1 MDKRLALKVFK
12 SGVFLLLIGTLLQSD
27 LCAQS
32 TIDAPATEKA
42 PVLESVNAL
51 LQQLD
56 EDYKKLLEISN
67 HKVEITNAEK
77 LLAET
82 NDNTTWT
89 NYSEAIRLLRDY
101 RDKAAVPL
109 LLRYILIHTER
120 SSRHVMIPEY
130 VKTLE
135 VLTGKPLTIKY
146 QEGAELRVSLANQI
160 GPWWKENKDQ
170 ITVDP
175 EGMDDKSLALFVNN
189 LLSEIRGLGEFTRSR
204 AERETCYVTNQTV
217 HYNLLKKAESSRSL
231 HEEIFPRQFPLVLSA
246 CEDQPVFPYEAVWL
260 LSEFCKAGM
269 AEKTHAIASDPKQ
282 DLAVRLACW
291 LGMYRAGHAY
301 PSEEMIQLYQQETD
315 FERRLIILAS
325 MRWGSKILVPTLL
338 TAMDDKNFEI
348 ATAAACSVVKFEVPE
363 ALPKIEKLL
372 SVEHESPLLVYNALA
387 ELKSFDAKLLLRKLL
402 LDSLEGGANR
412 AHLARLLDA
421 YESAWGV
428 TPYGRMRTSEEVIVR
443 ARNGLQFADEAIKK
457 RQNELVKLTANVDS
471 VHEQVKSAEK
481 ILELRL
487 SEYRRLSGLLGDEV
501 ITADVVQEAKVKL
514 DASRAEMEA
523 VQQNLVDAK
532 ARLELLQ

>member
-1 MDKRLALKVFK
+1 
-12 SGVFLLLIGTLLQSD
+12 
-27 LCAQS
+27 
-32 TIDAPATEKA
+32 
-42 PVLESVNAL
+42 
-51 LQQLD
+51 
-56 EDYKKLLEISN
+56 
-67 HKVEITNAEK
+67 
-77 LLAET
+77 
-82 NDNTTWT
+82 
-89 NYSEAIRLLRDY
+89 
-101 RDKAAVPL
+101 
-109 LLRYILIHTER
+109 
-120 SSRHVMIPEY
+120 
-130 VKTLE
+130 
-135 VLTGKPLTIKY
+135 
-146 QEGAELRVSLANQI
+146 
-160 GPWWKENKDQ
+160 
-170 ITVDP
+170 
-175 EGMDDKSLALFVNN
+175 
-189 LLSEIRGLGEFTRSR
+189 
-204 AERETCYVTNQTV
+204 
-217 HYNLLKKAESSRSL
+217 
-231 HEEIFPRQFPLVLSA
+231 LVLSA

-325 MRWGSKILVPTLL
+325 MRWGSKVLVPTLL

-348 ATAAACSVVKFEVPE
+348 ASAAACSVVKFEVPA

-412 AHLARLLDA
+412 AHLGRLLDA

-428 TPYGRMRTSEEVIVR
+428 TQYGRMRTSEEVIVR

-457 RQNELVKLTANVDS
+457 RQTELVKLTANVDS